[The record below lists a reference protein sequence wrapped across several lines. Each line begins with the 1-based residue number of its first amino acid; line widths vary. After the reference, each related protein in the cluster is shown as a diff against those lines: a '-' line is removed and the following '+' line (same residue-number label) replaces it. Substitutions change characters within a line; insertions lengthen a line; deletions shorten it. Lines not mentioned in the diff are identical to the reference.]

1 MEVSAFSIIVAAP
14 ILVYI
19 AYRLFYWRFF
29 RLASQWPGPKS
40 YPIVGNAI
48 DLLGPSDRIFDTLV
62 THLADFEDL
71 GRLWIG
77 PRFLAFLF
85 HPDDVEMVLN
95 SNDFLDKSVEYDF
108 LRPWIGN
115 GLLTSTG
122 NVWRAHRRAIAPTFY
137 ASVLKDYMRKFNEN
151 AQGLVSELDRHT
163 GAPLDIHDHM
173 SVTITR
179 TLLETAMGVD
189 IEPKEKH
196 LLHGYVSSVKEL
208 SNIIHYRHTK
218 AWLRSDLVF
227 SFSKY
232 ASSHKSLLNS
242 IHKYTM
248 DVLLKKKAEVQINNG
263 CSNMKQIANRKIPNG
278 EKDDIKASNGR
289 EPNKTEISGTE
300 QRKLPFLESLIQ
312 KALVGDTFTL
322 KDVHEQIDTFMF
334 EGHDTA
340 SAATSMLLCSLA
352 SKPEIQE
359 KCYDELQWVLGGTY
373 RELTLEDLNE
383 MKYLDRCLLEAM
395 RLYPPVPV
403 MARKVHKDV
412 KLVSRD
418 LTIPSGSTVIV
429 TTYALQRRADVF
441 PNPDEF
447 DPDHFLPERIA
458 DRHHYAYI
466 PFSAGPRVCVGKKFA
481 MLEMKTILATVLWN
495 FKITQIVAE
504 EEWTFSADL
513 ILKRRDGY
521 KIGLVRRQK

>member
-1 MEVSAFSIIVAAP
+1 METSAFSLVVVAP
-14 ILVYI
+14 VLIYI

-29 RLASQWPGPKS
+29 RLASHWPGPKS

-62 THLADFEDL
+62 THLANFDDL

-122 NVWRAHRRAIAPTFY
+122 SVWRTQRRAIAPTFY
-137 ASVLKDYMRKFNEN
+137 ASVLKNYMQKFNEN
-151 AQGLVSELDRHT
+151 ARGLVSVLEEHIGT
-163 GAPLDIHDHM
+163 PLDIHDHL

-179 TLLETAMGVD
+179 TLLETAMGVNID
-189 IEPKEKH
+189 PNEKTR
-196 LLHGYVSSVKEL
+196 LHRYVASVKEL
-208 SNIIHYRHTK
+208 SNIIHQRHTK

-227 SFSKY
+227 NISKHASF
-232 ASSHKSLLNS
+232 HKSLLNF
-242 IHKYTM
+242 IHNYTM
-248 DVLLKKKAEVQINNG
+248 DVLLKKKAEVQSKARSSVKQNG
-263 CSNMKQIANRKIPNG
+263 NIETLNG
-278 EKDDIKASNGR
+278 KKDQTKTSNGNS
-289 EPNKTEISGTE
+289 PNKPEISDAE
-300 QRKLPFLESLIQ
+300 RKKIPFLEALIQ
-312 KALVGDTFTL
+312 KSLLGDTFTL
-322 KDVHEQIDTFMF
+322 KDVHEQIDTFLF

-352 SKPEIQE
+352 SKPDIQE
-359 KCYDELQWVLGGTY
+359 KCYEELQWVLGGTY
-373 RELTLEDLNE
+373 RELTTEDLNE
-383 MKYLDRCLLEAM
+383 MKYLERCLLEAM
-395 RLYPPVPV
+395 RLYPPVPI
-403 MARKVHKDV
+403 MAREIHKDV

-429 TTYALQRRADVF
+429 TTYALQRRPDIF

-458 DRHHYAYI
+458 ERHHYAYI
-466 PFSAGPRVCVGKKFA
+466 PFSAGPRVCVGKRFA

-495 FKITQIVAE
+495 FRITQVVPE
-504 EEWTFSADL
+504 EEWKFSADL